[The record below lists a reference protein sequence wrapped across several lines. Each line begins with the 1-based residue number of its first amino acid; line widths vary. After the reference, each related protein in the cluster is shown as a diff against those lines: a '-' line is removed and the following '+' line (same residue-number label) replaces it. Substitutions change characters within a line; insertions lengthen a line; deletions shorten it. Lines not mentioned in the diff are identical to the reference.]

1 MKSKLTNKSDP
12 IPEVVAC
19 IGLDWGDQTHAF
31 ALLPGANAV
40 QTGTLAN
47 SPEVLHGWLR
57 ELALRFGGRPVAL
70 AVETAR
76 GPLIH
81 IFSAYPWLLV
91 YPIHPATSRR
101 YREAFVPSGA
111 KNDEPDALVLLD
123 LMRWHRAK
131 LRPLQSQDELTR
143 KLAAWVELRR
153 DLVDRRTQ
161 VVNQLVALLK
171 SFFPQ
176 ALELAGE
183 KLSAPMA
190 LDFLTRWPDPLAF
203 KMARPGSLRRFYYVH
218 RLRSARIVEER
229 LALRARMV
237 VLTTDPAVLEPA
249 RFQLEVLVAQLRVF
263 EKKLPV
269 LETQIE
275 ALFNEHSEA
284 FLFRD
289 LPGAGPALQPRLLVA
304 FGTDRSLYPD
314 AESLQK
320 FSGVAPVVVQSCQ
333 NRWVHWRWNASRFL
347 RQTIVEWTAKTVPL
361 CLWARAYYERM
372 KALGK
377 KHHVIIRA
385 LAFKWLRV
393 LWKCWQS
400 RTPYDEATYLK
411 ALSAR
416 HSPYAVKTAA

>member
-1 MKSKLTNKSDP
+1 MNSELTNKTDP

-19 IGLDWGDQTHAF
+19 IGLDWGDQAHAF
-31 ALLPGANAV
+31 ALQTGANTV
-40 QTGTLAN
+40 QTGTLTN
-47 SPEVLHGWLR
+47 SPEVLHGWLQG
-57 ELALRFGGRPVAL
+57 LARRFGGRPVAL

-91 YPIHPATSRR
+91 YPIHPATSKR

-111 KNDEPDALVLLD
+111 KNDEPDALVLLE
-123 LMRWHRAK
+123 LMRWHRPK
-131 LRPLQSQDELTR
+131 LRPLQPQDELTR
-143 KLAAWVELRR
+143 KLGALVELRR

-161 VVNQLVALLK
+161 VVNQLIALLK

-183 KLSAPMA
+183 KLTVPMA
-190 LDFLTRWPDPLAF
+190 LDFLTRWPDPLAL
-203 KMARPGSLRRFYYVH
+203 KMARPGTLRRFYYAHGLRWPALVEK
-218 RLRSARIVEER
+218 RLTLLEQMV
-229 LALRARMV
+229 AL
-237 VLTTDPAVLEPA
+237 TNDPAVLEPA

-263 EKKLPV
+263 EKKLPE
-269 LETQIE
+269 LEAQIE
-275 ALFNEHSEA
+275 ALFKEHSEA

-289 LPGAGPALQPRLLVA
+289 LPGAGEALRPRLLVA

-320 FSGVAPVVVQSCQ
+320 FAGVAPVVVQSSQ

-347 RQTIVEWTAKTVPL
+347 RQTIVEWAGKTVPL

-385 LAFKWLRV
+385 LAFKWIRI

-400 RTPYDEATYLK
+400 RTPYNEAAYLK
-411 ALSAR
+411 ALTTR
-416 HSPYAVKTAA
+416 HSPYAVQTAA